1 MYLNNIDFPNQIL
14 DAVQDNKLVVFA
26 GAGAS
31 VDKSWLSLPEPE
43 HLSINRPLCLISQIL
58 RKRLLKIQERPLR
71 KNLVRCF

>member
-31 VDKSWLSLPEPE
+31 VDKPTSLPNFANLAKEIAE
-43 HLSINRPLCLISQIL
+43 DTG
-58 RKRLLKIQERPLR
+58 KTLR
-71 KNLVRCF
+71 KNGTGHRPPYAYCGSGG

>member
-31 VDKSWLSLPEPE
+31 VDKPTSLP
-43 HLSINRPLCLISQIL
+43 NFA
-58 RKRLLKIQERPLR
+58 KERPLR